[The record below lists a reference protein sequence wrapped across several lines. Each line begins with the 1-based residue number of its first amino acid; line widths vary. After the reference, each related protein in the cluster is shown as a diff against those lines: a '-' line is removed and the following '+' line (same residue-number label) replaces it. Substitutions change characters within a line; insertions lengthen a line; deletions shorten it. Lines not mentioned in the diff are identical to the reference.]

1 MIIEINNQIL
11 NAEVAFSSFQV
22 ARIAWNNDEHFS
34 QPSRMVFEG
43 VPKLMFEFNHL
54 KTFFL
59 FIYENVGSSIERC
72 KKYLHLKKI

>member
-1 MIIEINNQIL
+1 MQKL
-11 NAEVAFSSFQV
+11 LFQV
-22 ARIAWNNDEHFS
+22 F
-34 QPSRMVFEG
+34 
-43 VPKLMFEFNHL
+43 KLRELLETMMNISANHPEWYLKEFQLIFEFNHL